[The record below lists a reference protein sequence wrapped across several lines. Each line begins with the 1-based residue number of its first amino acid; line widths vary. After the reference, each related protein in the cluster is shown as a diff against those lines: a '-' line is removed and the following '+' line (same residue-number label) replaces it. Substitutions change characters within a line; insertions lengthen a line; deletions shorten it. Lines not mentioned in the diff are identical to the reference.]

1 MRDTRARD
9 SWQGRMTRGVLE
21 EWRRVGGERATRE
34 GRWYWELG
42 DDASDERLEA
52 LEGIVSIKGIGRVL
66 PP

>member
-1 MRDTRARD
+1 MTRA
-9 SWQGRMTRGVLE
+9 VLD
-21 EWRRVGGERATRE
+21 EWRRVGGDEARRE

-52 LEGIVSIKGIGRVL
+52 LEGIISVKGIGKAL